1 MTLYSIGV
9 FCTQETVKRRG
20 RGDINRKREITTI
33 AEDANA
39 FAATN
44 GCMLALLPRRA
55 INNEL

>member
-44 GCMLALLPRRA
+44 GCMLAFLRRRA
-55 INNEL
+55 